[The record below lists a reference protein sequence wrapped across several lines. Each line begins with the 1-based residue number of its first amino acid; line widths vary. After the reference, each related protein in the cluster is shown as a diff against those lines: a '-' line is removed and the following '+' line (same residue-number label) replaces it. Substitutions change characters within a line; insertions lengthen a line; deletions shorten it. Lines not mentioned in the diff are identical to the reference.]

1 VRTDSCKSTKRSASK
16 IDCIYIAACSRVRF
30 FYPHIPIRLLIG
42 VRSQW
47 TSPHFLE
54 VDTTPAS
61 ISLDP
66 AKVTVEPR
74 WRSLYNW
81 LNLTQTS
88 RVRKIS
94 KLAFGRMEQ
103 ARTVREKINRFNR
116 SGASMKDKLPATL
129 YDALIRYY
137 AQDIDYLSDLPGID
151 FTNRLSARDS
161 FASTISE

>member
-1 VRTDSCKSTKRSASK
+1 
-16 IDCIYIAACSRVRF
+16 
-30 FYPHIPIRLLIG
+30 
-42 VRSQW
+42 
-47 TSPHFLE
+47 

-129 YDALIRYY
+129 YHALIRYY